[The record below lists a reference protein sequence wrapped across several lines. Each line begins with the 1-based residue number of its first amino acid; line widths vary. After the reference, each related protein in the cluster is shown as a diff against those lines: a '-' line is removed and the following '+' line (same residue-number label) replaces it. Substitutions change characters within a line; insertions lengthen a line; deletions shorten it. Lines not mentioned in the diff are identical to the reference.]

1 VDKIILQEMAFF
13 AHHGVTEA
21 ERDAG
26 QWFEV
31 DAQIYADFKAAAAAD
46 DLGKTI
52 DYDLVYRQISEIMLN
67 ERLCLLETLAE
78 EIAARILSNQLVE
91 IAIIRVKKLKP
102 PIAGKI
108 GGVAVEITRGR

>member
-1 VDKIILQEMAFF
+1 MDKIILREMAFF

-31 DAQIYADFKAAAAAD
+31 DAQIYTDFKAAAADD
-46 DLGKTI
+46 DLGKTV
-52 DYDLVYRQISEIMLN
+52 DYDLVYQQISEIMLN
-67 ERLCLLETLAE
+67 DRFCLLETLAE
-78 EIAARILSNQLVE
+78 KLAARVLSNQLVE
-91 IAIIRVKKLKP
+91 KAIIRVKKLKP

-108 GGVAVEITRGR
+108 GWAAVEITRGR